1 MSPGDLESIL
11 DGLVSEQDERL
22 ISGTA
27 NAEDAAIVRFPS
39 GMALVQTVDF
49 FTPIVNDPFWFG
61 QIAAANS
68 LSDIYAMGGEP
79 LCAMNIVCFPIKT
92 MSKDILKE
100 ILRGGLSKIQ
110 EAGAVLAGGHSV
122 EDQEIKYGL
131 SVSGAVAA
139 DKFATNGGLQTGDLL
154 ILTKPLGSGVL
165 ATALKAALPGA
176 DKLEE
181 QLHHWAARLNRVGGK
196 VIAQLGLKGATDVT
210 GFGLGGHLLEMAKA
224 SNKSIQL
231 DVGKVPI
238 MEKALE
244 LVDMGMLPAGSFANK
259 KYCAAQVHVE
269 SSVDLVRADLMFD
282 AQTSG
287 GLVLGVPEHHL
298 AEARDLLLKGGD
310 NADVVGRVLPH
321 EPGMPR
327 LVLG

>member
-1 MSPGDLESIL
+1 M
-11 DGLVSEQDERL
+11 
-22 ISGTA
+22 
-27 NAEDAAIVRFPS
+27 RFPP

-49 FTPIVNDPFWFG
+49 FTPIVNNPYWFG

-131 SVSGAVAA
+131 SVSGVVAA
-139 DKFATNGGLQTGDLL
+139 DGFATNGGLQSDDRL

-165 ATALKAALPGA
+165 ATGLKAGLPGA
-176 DKLEE
+176 DSMEE
-181 QLHHWAARLNRVGGK
+181 LLHHWAARLNRIGGK

-224 SNKSIQL
+224 SNKSIKL
-231 DVGKVPI
+231 DVGNVPI
-238 MEKALE
+238 MDKALE

-259 KYCAAQVHVE
+259 KYCASQVHIE
-269 SSVDLVRADLMFD
+269 SSVDLLRADLMFD

-287 GLVLGVPEHHL
+287 GLVLGVPEHRL
-298 AEARDLLLKGGD
+298 AEARELLLEGGD
-310 NADVVGRVLPH
+310 KADVIGQVLPY
-321 EPGMPR
+321 EPGLPR
-327 LVLG
+327 LILS